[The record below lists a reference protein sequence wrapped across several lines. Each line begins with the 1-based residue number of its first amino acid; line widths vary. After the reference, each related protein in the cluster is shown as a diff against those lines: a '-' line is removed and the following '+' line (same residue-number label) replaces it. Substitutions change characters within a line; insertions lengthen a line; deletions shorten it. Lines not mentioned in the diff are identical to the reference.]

1 MPKFSAIVLAGG
13 SGKRMGSEIP
23 KQYMRLNGHP
33 VLCYCLKA
41 FEKSPVDE
49 IILVVRD
56 GDEAYCREE
65 IIERYQIKKC
75 RKIVSGGRERYD
87 SVRSGLLC
95 AEGDYVL
102 IHDGARPFLSEEL
115 ITRVMDAVVKEKA
128 VVAAVPVTD
137 TIKEVDEMEY
147 AVATPDRSTLR
158 AIQTPQAFERALLL
172 EGYRKIQAEGDG
184 LSKVTDDAMIIEQTG
199 LSRVKMVMGDYN
211 NRKLTTKED
220 KIWAN
225 FFAKSVDEYCAL

>member
-87 SVRSGLLC
+87 SVLSGLLC

-102 IHDGARPFLSEEL
+102 IHDGARPY
-115 ITRVMDAVVKEKA
+115 IT
-128 VVAAVPVTD
+128 TD
-137 TIKEVDEMEY
+137 IINNCIEALNNGV
-147 AVATPDRSTLR
+147 
-158 AIQTPQAFERALLL
+158 RAL
-172 EGYRKIQAEGDG
+172 
-184 LSKVTDDAMIIEQTG
+184 
-199 LSRVKMVMGDYN
+199 
-211 NRKLTTKED
+211 TTA
-220 KIWAN
+220 IPCW
-225 FFAKSVDEYCAL
+225 L